1 VIERVWAAL
10 GGSPDGPR
18 AVTVQRT
25 GPILASRLPVGE
37 FATATAASALL
48 AAAELARA
56 RGLPS
61 PEIGLDAD
69 HAAASFTSER
79 HLRLD
84 GESVGPGF
92 APLSTWLRTADGWL
106 RSHANYPHHHR
117 ALLAAL
123 GVGDDREAV
132 RAAAAHRAGEDLED
146 AIVAAGGAAAMLRDP
161 NTWAAHPQ
169 GRAVA
174 GLGLLD
180 LDEGA
185 GREMRPLAALASA
198 ALAAS
203 GVRVLDLTRV
213 IAGPVAGRTLA
224 ALGADVLRI
233 DAPDAIELDGSTLD
247 GGPGKRWARIDL
259 RTAGG
264 ARTLDALLADADVL
278 ITGYRP
284 GALDRLGFGVAD
296 VARRHPH
303 VVTASLSAWG
313 ATGPWGTRR
322 GFDSLVQAASG
333 IAATC
338 TEPDAEVPGA
348 LPAQALDH
356 GTGHLIAA
364 AVLRGLAHRT
374 RTGRPLH
381 GRFALARTAAWL
393 LAQPRP
399 GSTPEPAPVPPPD
412 PTPFLLKL
420 RYGTS
425 TLTVVR
431 PPGSLD
437 GVPLRWNAAVVP
449 IDRASWR

>member
-1 VIERVWAAL
+1 
-10 GGSPDGPR
+10 
-18 AVTVQRT
+18 
-25 GPILASRLPVGE
+25 
-37 FATATAASALL
+37 
-48 AAAELARA
+48 
-56 RGLPS
+56 
-61 PEIGLDAD
+61 
-69 HAAASFTSER
+69 
-79 HLRLD
+79 LRLD

-106 RSHANYPHHHR
+106 RSHANYPHHRR

-338 TEPDAEVPGA
+338 TEPDAAIPGA